1 MDRKGHAH
9 VLLSRPMDFR
19 KESLAIHAALKG
31 KIEIVAT
38 TPVETKEDLSLL
50 YTPGV
55 GAVAQEIAQNPASVD
70 LYTWRKNTVAI
81 ISDGTAV
88 LGFGDIG
95 PLAVLPVLE
104 GKSAIFKRFSD
115 INAVPIVLNTKDPKE
130 IIETIVRMAPSFGAV
145 QLEDISSPRC
155 FEIERA
161 LMEKLEIPVMH
172 DDQHGTA
179 IVVLAGLINA
189 LKVTKREVERIKVVI
204 NGSGAAGLAIA
215 RLLVDYGIK
224 HVIMCDR
231 TGAIYSGRE
240 NLNEEKAE
248 AATFTNPEKRSG
260 ALTEVAKGA
269 DVLVGV
275 SAAGAFTAE
284 IIKNMAPEPIVFAL
298 ANPNPEILPAEA
310 KAAGVAVIATG
321 RSDFENQV
329 NNALCYP
336 GLFRG
341 MLDKNVKKVTPEI
354 KIRAAKAIADA
365 VSKPSADTIIPSI
378 FEHGL
383 HELVAQAV

>member
-1 MDRKGHAH
+1 
-9 VLLSRPMDFR
+9 MDFR
-19 KESLAIHAALKG
+19 KDSLELHAKLKG
-31 KIEIVAT
+31 KIEVVAT
-38 TPVETKEDLSLL
+38 TPIETKDDLSLL

-55 GAVAQEIAQNPASVD
+55 GAVAQAIAEDPASVD
-70 LYTWRKNTVAI
+70 MYTWRKNTVAI
-81 ISDGTAV
+81 VSDGTAV

-130 IIETIVRMAPSFGAV
+130 IIETILRIAPSFGAI

-155 FEIERA
+155 FEIERT
-161 LMEKLEIPVMH
+161 LTEKLDMPVMH

-189 LKVTKREVERIKVVI
+189 LKITKRKTQDVNVVV

-215 RLLVDYGIK
+215 RLLVDFGIK
-224 HVIMCDR
+224 NVIMCDR
-231 TGAIYSGRE
+231 TGAIYEGRE

-248 AATFTNPEKRSG
+248 AASFTNPEKRTGMLS
-260 ALTEVAKGA
+260 EVAVGA
-269 DVLVGV
+269 DVLIGV
-275 SAAGAFTAE
+275 SAAGAFTAD
-284 IIKNMAPEPIVFAL
+284 IIKSMAPEPIVFAL
-298 ANPNPEILPAEA
+298 ANPNPEILPEEA

-321 RSDFENQV
+321 RSDFDNQV

-341 MLDKNVKKVTPEI
+341 MLDKNVKKVSTEI
-354 KIRAAKAIADA
+354 KIRAAQAIADS
-365 VSKPSADTIIPSI
+365 VQKPSPENIIPSI
-378 FEHGL
+378 FQHGL
-383 HELVAQAV
+383 HELVAQSV